1 MRGGGKER
9 VDVGDAVA
17 ATSAADAGGGR
28 RRAQVRH
35 PGTDGRLR
43 SARTELVRLLT
54 PQLAARGFDLEDVTV
69 SRAGSRSVVRV
80 VVDRDGGVDLDAVA
94 EASRVASAVLDAA
107 ETDSP
112 AAGGS
117 PVAGPYVL
125 EVSSPGV
132 DRPLVAPRHWRRAQ
146 GRLVSVRIRD
156 GRQLLGRVRT
166 AGPQAAELVLAG
178 ERAAAGEVIRIS
190 FADVVRAAVQVEFR
204 ATDEDLVTGDEDPA
218 TDEDLATGE
227 DQDAEAQR

>member
-1 MRGGGKER
+1 M
-9 VDVGDAVA
+9 GDAVA

-28 RRAQVRH
+28 RRARTRPRSPDVR
-35 PGTDGRLR
+35 PS
-43 SARTELVRLLT
+43 SARAELVRLLT

-107 ETDSP
+107 ETDP
-112 AAGGS
+112 AAGG
-117 PVAGPYVL
+117 PPLAGPYVL

-132 DRPLVAPRHWRRAQ
+132 DRPLVAPRHWRRAR
-146 GRLVSVRIRD
+146 GRLVSVRTRD
-156 GRQLLGRVRT
+156 GRQLLGRVRAT
-166 AGPQAAELVLAG
+166 DEQTAELVPEGGRTAV
-178 ERAAAGEVIRIS
+178 GEVIRIS

-218 TDEDLATGE
+218 GDEHPAGDEVLAAGE
-227 DQDAEAQR
+227 AQDAEAQR

>member
-1 MRGGGKER
+1 M
-9 VDVGDAVA
+9 GDAVA

-28 RRAQVRH
+28 RRTRARH
-35 PGTDGRLR
+35 PGPDGRPR
-43 SARTELVRLLT
+43 SARAELVRLLT
-54 PQLAARGFDLEDVTV
+54 PELAARGFDLEDVAV

-94 EASRVASAVLDAA
+94 EASRVASTVLDAA
-107 ETDSP
+107 ETDP

-146 GRLVSVRIRD
+146 GRLVSVRTRD
-156 GRQLLGRVRT
+156 GRQILGRVRT
-166 AGPQAAELVLAG
+166 AGEQAAELVLVG
-178 ERAAAGEVIRIS
+178 ERAAADEVIQIS
-190 FADVVRAAVQVEFR
+190 FADVVMAAVQVEFR
-204 ATDEDLVTGDEDPA
+204 GTDEDLVTGDEDPA
-218 TDEDLATGE
+218 TDEDLATDE